1 MWSETI
7 LNPTPDAVLVLTRN
21 GFIAPVMT
29 SLQQP
34 VNVEVPAY
42 LRMHYIIE
50 ESRRLSGDFVE
61 LPEEHVEDSPVVSY
75 VVYTEGTVES
85 HACPCPMGHGRRR
98 SSVLNAKSTSWVHDL
113 I

>member
-7 LNPTPDAVLVLTRN
+7 LNPTPVLVLTRN

-34 VNVEVPAY
+34 VDVEVPAY

-50 ESRRLSGDFVE
+50 ESRRLNGVFFVE
-61 LPEEHVEDSPVVSY
+61 LSEEHVEDSPDMLY
-75 VVYTEGTVES
+75 VVYTEGIVVES
-85 HACPCPMGHGRRR
+85 LARPFPMGHGRRR
-98 SSVLNAKSTSWVHDL
+98 SSVLNAKSTSWAHDL
-113 I
+113 K